1 MVTELI
7 NYNFDQYTDGNGIGG
22 CGYSICDESFDIK
35 VYKVMLDVDQ
45 VTIGYFDLFARIT
58 ST

>member
-1 MVTELI
+1 MVT
-7 NYNFDQYTDGNGIGG
+7 Q
-22 CGYSICDESFDIK
+22 SVMKAFDIK